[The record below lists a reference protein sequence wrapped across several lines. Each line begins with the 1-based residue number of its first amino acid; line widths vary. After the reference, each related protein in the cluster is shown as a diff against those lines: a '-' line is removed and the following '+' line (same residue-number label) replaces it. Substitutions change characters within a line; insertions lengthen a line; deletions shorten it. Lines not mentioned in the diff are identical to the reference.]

1 MNTLAGRR
9 ITIVVRARVTVIT
22 FHRDMDATFFPV
34 PAADVYRAR
43 VAVVTIN
50 RCEGTF
56 SRNRITRVYRAEIT
70 VITSRNIG
78 AFTRDRITI
87 IQGTWV
93 IVIADWF
100 KNALPCNRVSIV
112 SRARIVVVTFARL
125 AFDRLT
131 FNGFAFTF
139 FEGLSC
145 QTEREIILHIKW
157 GNALLSI
164 QTEYG
169 AVSI

>member
-78 AFTRDRITI
+78 AYRDRITI
-87 IQGTWV
+87 IRVHGSLSLQTGSKMHSPV
-93 IVIADWF
+93 IGS
-100 KNALPCNRVSIV
+100 L
-112 SRARIVVVTFARL
+112 
-125 AFDRLT
+125 
-131 FNGFAFTF
+131 
-139 FEGLSC
+139 
-145 QTEREIILHIKW
+145 
-157 GNALLSI
+157 
-164 QTEYG
+164 
-169 AVSI
+169 